1 MSHLLTAAPQPG
13 PEQCGDLHGAFCKKS
28 LRKILLLP
36 SFLVFSEL
44 YFQRYSNMP
53 CFPAVQIEYNLRE
66 ELIPYEYPLKSSK
79 GRSLH
84 LNLIQGRAC
93 TQKMGDS
100 RAGQSPWW
108 SRGRL
113 AVEGGRW
120 GLASTVHPWGHV
132 LFLGQHNLDCC
143 FLLHCTASRH
153 DSAAPPRDLVTP
165 TSL

>member
-1 MSHLLTAAPQPG
+1 MWRPAWRILQEI
-13 PEQCGDLHGAFCKKS
+13 PEEDSSSS
-28 LRKILLLP
+28 L
-36 SFLVFSEL
+36 FSSLFRL

-79 GRSLH
+79 GVSLH

-120 GLASTVHPWGHV
+120 GLAFTVHPWGHV

-153 DSAAPPRDLVTP
+153 DSAAPHPETL
-165 TSL
+165 